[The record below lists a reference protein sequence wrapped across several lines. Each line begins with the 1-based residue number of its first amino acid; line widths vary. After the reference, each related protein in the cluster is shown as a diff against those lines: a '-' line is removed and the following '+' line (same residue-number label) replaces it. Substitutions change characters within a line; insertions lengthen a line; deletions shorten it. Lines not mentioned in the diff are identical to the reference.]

1 MEQKNREQHTD
12 EEVQKLEPSSRTQ
25 KKKEATK
32 MQVLGERLL
41 EFKITDLDKI
51 PLPDRIRIAITEYKR
66 LPNSHGAKK
75 RQKQYLG
82 KIMRDCSRE
91 EINDAIN
98 LLQSPR
104 KTSPQSRVLAKE
116 LIEIILTAGDDGIN
130 QILTKHSRL
139 QRQKLRQLFREY
151 SKAAEENRAKCYKKL
166 ESYISKSLNPKE

>member
-66 LPNSHGAKK
+66 LPNSHGA
-75 RQKQYLG
+75 
-82 KIMRDCSRE
+82 
-91 EINDAIN
+91 
-98 LLQSPR
+98 
-104 KTSPQSRVLAKE
+104 
-116 LIEIILTAGDDGIN
+116 
-130 QILTKHSRL
+130 
-139 QRQKLRQLFREY
+139 
-151 SKAAEENRAKCYKKL
+151 
-166 ESYISKSLNPKE
+166 